1 MKLHNIN
8 TRKNFKI
15 KNLCL
20 CIGNFDGIHL
30 GHQHLIKKIIK
41 NAQSNNLKSA
51 MLTFVPHPKVFFKR
65 TNDNFNIMTNED
77 KKNFLN
83 LLGVENYIEYKFN
96 KTLSSLDANKFIE
109 KILVQQ
115 LNIKKIVVGKD
126 FRFGKDRKGDT
137 KLLKKLSSKYGYKLL
152 VIGDVKNKK
161 TNIKFSSSTIR
172 RHINEGSFEKVS
184 QALGRNWFM
193 RGKII
198 KGNQKARLINFP
210 TANMKPANH
219 ILPKKGVYCV
229 SVKFM
234 GYSYKGVANFGERPT
249 VKGVNLLLE
258 THIFEFTQNIYGK
271 ELTVEFLTFIRPEK
285 KFKDFKSLTNQIKK
299 DVIKAKKYHK
309 I

>member
-1 MKLHNIN
+1 VKLHNLN
-8 TRKNFKI
+8 TRKSFKI

-20 CIGNFDGIHL
+20 CIGNFDGVHL

-41 NAQSNNLKSA
+41 NAKLGQLRSA
-51 MLTFVPHPKVFFKR
+51 ILTFVPHPKVYFKK
-65 TNDNFNIMTNED
+65 TNTNFNIMINDD
-77 KKNFLN
+77 KKKLLN

-96 KTLSSLDANKFIE
+96 KSLSSLDPKKFIE

-115 LNIKKIVVGKD
+115 LHIKKIVVGKD
-126 FRFGKDRKGDT
+126 FRFGKNRAGDT
-137 KLLKKLSSKYGYKLL
+137 TLLKKLSHQFGYKLSI
-152 VIGDVKNKK
+152 IGDVKSKK
-161 TNIKFSSSTIR
+161 TNTKFSSSTIR
-172 RHINEGSFEKVS
+172 RNILQGSFEKVS

-193 RGKII
+193 EGKII

-210 TANMKPANH
+210 TANMKPGNH

-229 SVKFM
+229 KIKFR
-234 GYSYKGVANFGERPT
+234 GKSYRGIANFGERPT
-249 VKGVNLLLE
+249 VNGVNLLLE
-258 THIFEFTQNIYGK
+258 THIFEFNKNIYGK